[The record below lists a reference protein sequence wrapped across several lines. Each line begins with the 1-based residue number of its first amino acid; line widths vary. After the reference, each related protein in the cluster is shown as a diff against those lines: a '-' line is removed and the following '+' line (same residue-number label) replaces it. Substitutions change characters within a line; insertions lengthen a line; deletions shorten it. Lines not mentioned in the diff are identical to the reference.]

1 MKKITLAIASLF
13 IIGLF
18 SSCIV
23 IGADEDPYAIIHIEN
38 YDEKS
43 KSDKK
48 VEKSDS
54 DDEDEEETNS
64 KSKKNNSS
72 ESDKKKDSSKDEEK
86 SDDTSDKTT
95 QKPED
100 KPAETT
106 TPAQTTPAETT
117 PSETTTPTP
126 TEQEPAKEVL
136 YKVTA
141 INRTSV
147 PVIDW
152 CVKKGN
158 KMIFSSAE
166 NAHAIEPGA
175 EDAIIE
181 LPEGEYKIFFSFEGY
196 GFGTDWTLYDAGSFT
211 LDQNMTYII
220 TERVLEV
227 YEQAFEECRN
237 AVK

>member
-13 IIGLF
+13 IIGMF
-18 SSCIV
+18 SSCLV

-38 YDEKS
+38 HDSKN

-48 VEKSDS
+48 VDISDS
-54 DDEDEEETNS
+54 EDDEEES
-64 KSKKNNSS
+64 EKKS
-72 ESDKKKDSSKDEEK
+72 KKKDSSKSEEK
-86 SDDTSDKTT
+86 KSDKDEKATDTANDKTADKTT
-95 QKPED
+95 EKTED

-106 TPAQTTPAETT
+106 KPAETKPEETSPAPTPAE
-117 PSETTTPTP
+117 
-126 TEQEPAKEVL
+126 EPAKEVL
-136 YKVTA
+136 YQVKA

-147 PVIDW
+147 PVVDW
-152 CVKKGN
+152 CVKKDN
-158 KMIFSSAE
+158 KMIFSSSD

>member
-13 IIGLF
+13 IIGMF
-18 SSCIV
+18 SSCLV

-38 YDEKS
+38 HDSKN

-48 VEKSDS
+48 VDISDS
-54 DDEDEEETNS
+54 EDDDEESEK
-64 KSKKNNSS
+64 KS
-72 ESDKKKDSSKDEEK
+72 KKKDSSKSEEK
-86 SDDTSDKTT
+86 KSDKDEKATDTTSDKASDKTT
-95 QKPED
+95 EKTED
-100 KPAETT
+100 KPAETKPEET
-106 TPAQTTPAETT
+106 SPAPTPAE
-117 PSETTTPTP
+117 
-126 TEQEPAKEVL
+126 EPAKEVL
-136 YKVTA
+136 YQVKA

-147 PVIDW
+147 PVVDW
-152 CVKKGN
+152 CVKKDN
-158 KMIFSSAE
+158 KMIFSSSD